1 MFFGPFLVLIPD
13 LTFKQLSYI
22 GFPSPIE
29 EIRKRLNDPAFI
41 KFVTPVE
48 TKHDLESSFVK
59 KIDHELKTVFKDMK
73 KKKVKDVNHSRASL
87 LMNSIVANDTVTTVQ
102 NTKSAC
108 NNNLLDKS
116 KIIQQNEIIKKEK
129 IIENLFQ
136 VDEYKVKE
144 FKDKVNQ
151 RDSKIKECKFKNHNE
166 DIKISETKETLPI
179 VEIRRISVSKNVNFY

>member
-1 MFFGPFLVLIPD
+1 
-13 LTFKQLSYI
+13 
-22 GFPSPIE
+22 
-29 EIRKRLNDPAFI
+29 
-41 KFVTPVE
+41 
-48 TKHDLESSFVK
+48 
-59 KIDHELKTVFKDMK
+59 
-73 KKKVKDVNHSRASL
+73 
-87 LMNSIVANDTVTTVQ
+87 MNSMVANDTVTTVQ